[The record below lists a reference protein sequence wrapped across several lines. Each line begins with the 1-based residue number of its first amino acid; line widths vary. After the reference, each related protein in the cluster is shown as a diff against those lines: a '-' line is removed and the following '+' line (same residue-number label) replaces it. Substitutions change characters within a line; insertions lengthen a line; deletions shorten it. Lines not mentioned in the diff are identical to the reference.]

1 MEILSRVM
9 RCVNSG
15 ALYCDHV
22 GNMEDRAHNVFAGR
36 GEGEKGCTYI
46 TRGEGYVPSLDVT
59 FVVSSWPLG

>member
-15 ALYCDHV
+15 ALYRDHA
-22 GNMEDRAHNVFAGR
+22 GDMEDRSHNIFAGR
-36 GEGEKGCTYI
+36 GSGEKGCTYV

-59 FVVSSWPLG
+59 FVVSSWPPG